1 MKLVCWLRLFNSH
14 LVFIRIRRRFAP
26 FFYFCIMKATI
37 LSILFFLA
45 LSIGQA
51 QTTPS
56 VIFIVRHCEKAMEST
71 DNPNLAEEGKKRA
84 AHLAEILKN
93 AGIEAVYSTNY
104 KRTMQTGEPLATAM
118 KLTPIAYEPREA
130 AFGEMLRKS
139 GKKVLVVGH
148 SNTVPELLNQLTG
161 TKNYKPEEVYGDLW
175 VVTVLEGQPPV
186 VLRLNF

>member
-1 MKLVCWLRLFNSH
+1 MT
-14 LVFIRIRRRFAP
+14 FIIKCRIEP
-26 FFYFCIMKATI
+26 FFYFCTMKASI
-37 LSILFFLA
+37 LSFLFFLA

-51 QTTPS
+51 QTSPS

-93 AGIEAVYSTNY
+93 TGIEAVYSTNY
-104 KRTMQTGEPLATAM
+104 KRTMQTAEPLATVL
-118 KLTPIAYEPREA
+118 KITPTAYEPREA

-148 SNTVPELLNQLTG
+148 SNTVPDLLNQLSG
-161 TKNYKPEEVYGDLW
+161 TKNYQPNDGYGDLW
-175 VVTVLEGQPPV
+175 VVTIQEGQAPV
-186 VLRLNF
+186 IVKLSY

>member
-1 MKLVCWLRLFNSH
+1 
-14 LVFIRIRRRFAP
+14 
-26 FFYFCIMKATI
+26 MKASF

-84 AHLAEILKN
+84 THLAEILKN
-93 AGIEAVYSTNY
+93 TGIEAVYSTNY
-104 KRTMQTGEPLATAM
+104 KRTMQTAEPLATVL
-118 KLTPIAYEPREA
+118 KITPNAYEPREA

-148 SNTVPELLNQLTG
+148 SNTVPDLLNQLTG
-161 TKNYKPEEVYGDLW
+161 TNNYQPNDGYGDLW
-175 VVTVLEGQPPV
+175 VVTMVADQPPV
-186 VLRLNF
+186 VLKLSY

>member
-1 MKLVCWLRLFNSH
+1 
-14 LVFIRIRRRFAP
+14 
-26 FFYFCIMKATI
+26 MKASF

-84 AHLAEILKN
+84 THLAEILKN
-93 AGIEAVYSTNY
+93 TGIEAVYSTNY
-104 KRTMQTGEPLATAM
+104 KRTMQTAEPLATVL
-118 KLTPIAYEPREA
+118 KITPNAYESREA

-148 SNTVPELLNQLTG
+148 SNTVPDLLNQLTG
-161 TKNYKPEEVYGDLW
+161 TKNYQPNDGYGDLW
-175 VVTVLEGQPPV
+175 VVTILENQPIT
-186 VLRLNF
+186 VLRLSF

>member
-1 MKLVCWLRLFNSH
+1 MT
-14 LVFIRIRRRFAP
+14 FIIKCRIEP
-26 FFYFCIMKATI
+26 FFYFCTMKASI
-37 LSILFFLA
+37 LSFLFFLA

-51 QTTPS
+51 QTSPS

-93 AGIEAVYSTNY
+93 TGIEAVYSTNY
-104 KRTMQTGEPLATAM
+104 KRTMQTAEPLATVL
-118 KLTPIAYEPREA
+118 KITPTAYEPREA

-161 TKNYKPEEVYGDLW
+161 TKNYQPNDGYGDLW
-175 VVTVLEGQPPV
+175 VVTMLENQPV
-186 VLRLNF
+186 TVLRLSY

>member
-1 MKLVCWLRLFNSH
+1 MT
-14 LVFIRIRRRFAP
+14 FIIKCRNEP
-26 FFYFCIMKATI
+26 FFYFCTMKANI
-37 LSILFFLA
+37 LSFLFFLA

-51 QTTPS
+51 QTSPS
-56 VIFIVRHCEKAMEST
+56 VIFIVRHCEKALEST
-71 DNPNLAEEGKKRA
+71 DNPNLSEEGKKHA

-93 AGIEAVYSTNY
+93 VGIEAVYSTNY

-118 KLTPIAYEPREA
+118 KLTPTAYEPREA

-161 TKNYKPEEVYGDLW
+161 TNNYKPEEAYGDLW
-175 VVTVLEGQPPV
+175 VVTIQEHQAAV
-186 VLRLNF
+186 VLRLSF

>member
-1 MKLVCWLRLFNSH
+1 
-14 LVFIRIRRRFAP
+14 
-26 FFYFCIMKATI
+26 MKATI
-37 LSILFFLA
+37 LSFLFFLA

-51 QTTPS
+51 QTSPS

-93 AGIEAVYSTNY
+93 AGIEEVYSTNY
-104 KRTMQTGEPLATAM
+104 KRTMQTGEPTAAAM
-118 KLTPIAYEPREA
+118 KLTTQAYEPRDA
-130 AFGEMLRKS
+130 TFAEMLRKS

-175 VVTVLEGQPPV
+175 VVTVMENQPAT
-186 VLRLNF
+186 VLRLAF

>member
-1 MKLVCWLRLFNSH
+1 MKKLILYIAFLLSAVCGF
-14 LVFIRIRRRFAP
+14 
-26 FFYFCIMKATI
+26 
-37 LSILFFLA
+37 
-45 LSIGQA
+45 A
-51 QTTPS
+51 QTSPS

-93 AGIEAVYSTNY
+93 ASVEEVYSTNY
-104 KRTMQTGEPLATAM
+104 KRTLQTAEPVATAM
-118 KLTPIAYEPREA
+118 KITTQTYEPRDATFAES
-130 AFGEMLRKS
+130 LRKV

-175 VVTVLEGQPPV
+175 VVTIQENQPAV
-186 VLRLNF
+186 VVRLAF

>member
-1 MKLVCWLRLFNSH
+1 
-14 LVFIRIRRRFAP
+14 
-26 FFYFCIMKATI
+26 MKASI
-37 LSILFFLA
+37 LSFLFFLA

-51 QTTPS
+51 QTSPS

-93 AGIEAVYSTNY
+93 TGIEAVYSTNY
-104 KRTMQTGEPLATAM
+104 KRTMQTAEPLATVL
-118 KLTPIAYEPREA
+118 KITPTAYEPREA

-161 TKNYKPEEVYGDLW
+161 TKNYQPNDGYGDLW
-175 VVTVLEGQPPV
+175 VVTMLENQPV
-186 VLRLNF
+186 TVLRLSY

>member
-1 MKLVCWLRLFNSH
+1 
-14 LVFIRIRRRFAP
+14 
-26 FFYFCIMKATI
+26 MKASF

-56 VIFIVRHCEKAMEST
+56 VIFLVRHCEKAMEST

-93 AGIEAVYSTNY
+93 TGIEAVYSTNY
-104 KRTMQTGEPLATAM
+104 KRTMQTAEPLANAM
-118 KLTPIAYEPREA
+118 KLSSTVYEPRDANFAEQ
-130 AFGEMLRKS
+130 LRKS

-161 TKNYKPEEVYGDLW
+161 TKNYQPDDGYGDLW
-175 VVTVLEGQPPV
+175 VVTIQADQPATVLK
-186 VLRLNF
+186 LSY

>member
-1 MKLVCWLRLFNSH
+1 
-14 LVFIRIRRRFAP
+14 
-26 FFYFCIMKATI
+26 MKASF
-37 LSILFFLA
+37 LSILFFLT

-56 VIFIVRHCEKAMEST
+56 VIFLVRHCEKAMEST

-93 AGIEAVYSTNY
+93 TGIEAVYSTNY
-104 KRTMQTGEPLATAM
+104 KRTMQTAEPLADIM
-118 KLTPIAYEPREA
+118 KLSPAVYEPRDTSFAEQ
-130 AFGEMLRKS
+130 LRKS

-161 TKNYKPEEVYGDLW
+161 TKNYQPNDGYGDLW
-175 VVTVLEGQPPV
+175 VITIQADQPATI
-186 VLRLNF
+186 LKLSY